1 MFKVSDCYAAEE
13 IEELCAIAQG
23 YGGIEGLKSRLGM
36 AGAMPYR
43 APGRDGR
50 HIGRRDRVEYPE
62 FGRRGTVSRVV
73 LNPVLEVLWDGGGMG
88 LVRACS
94 VARLDDGRTAI
105 EVDGRAVEV
114 GDRLW
119 HQCDGTPL
127 TVSALVPEKG
137 RVVAVEE
144 VALYPDGP
152 KVKVRREYSQ
162 KDLTFRDLE
171 FPQEGDNC
179 GKCRHYDE
187 LGDGVGVCRYR
198 TVPTGTL
205 EAFSPVVSEKG
216 VCGAMEEAAEDEWDS

>member
-1 MFKVSDCYAAEE
+1 MFKASDCYAAEE
-13 IEELCAIAQG
+13 IKEPCAIAQG

-36 AGAMPYR
+36 AGAMPHR
-43 APGRDGR
+43 APGRDDR
-50 HIGRRDRVEYPE
+50 HIGRRDRVGYPE

-73 LNPVLEVLWDGGGMG
+73 LSPVLEVLWDGGGMG

-94 VARLDDGRTAI
+94 VERAEDKRTAI

-127 TVSALVPEKG
+127 TVSAPVPGRG

-152 KVKVRREYSQ
+152 KVKVRREHSQ

-171 FPQEGDNC
+171 FPQEGDSC
-179 GKCRHYDE
+179 GKCGHYDE
-187 LGDGVGVCRYR
+187 LGDGVGLCRCR

-205 EAFSPVVSEKG
+205 EAFNPVVREDG
-216 VCGAMEEAAEDEWDS
+216 VCGAMEEACEDEWDS